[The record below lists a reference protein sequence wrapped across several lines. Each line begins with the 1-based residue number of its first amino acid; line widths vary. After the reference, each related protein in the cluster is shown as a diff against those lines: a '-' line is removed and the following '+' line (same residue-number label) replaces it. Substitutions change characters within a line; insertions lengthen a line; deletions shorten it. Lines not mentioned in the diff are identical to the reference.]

1 MNDVH
6 ARSHG
11 NTEARSLSWTDQ
23 NKCSVFPC
31 FRDPYVKYIQTM
43 KRLAVFALF
52 MLLVTVPS
60 AQSDPKTAALAW
72 IDGNATTLNRVN
84 RNIWSWAETGLEEV
98 KSSKE
103 LQDVLRSN
111 GFTVEAGVAG
121 MPTAFVASY
130 GTGKPV
136 IGILA
141 EFDALPGLSQD
152 ASAERKARSEVMA
165 GHGCGHSV
173 FGTAST
179 GAAIAIKQMLAA
191 GSIKGTVKL
200 FGTPAEETGIGKTY
214 MLREGSFKDV
224 DTILSW
230 HAGDRTAAA
239 WDYSKAMVS
248 VKFRFEGLPSH
259 ASVSPHQGK
268 SALDAVELM
277 SMGVNYM
284 REHVKEDT
292 RIHYVITNG
301 GGQPNVVPPNAEV
314 WYYLRANKHTDV
326 EEYYVWLTEIAR
338 AAAAMSR
345 TKLVEARVDADMH
358 EVLPNRALVEAIHKN
373 LELIGPPAFDDRE
386 KAFARATQKDLKP
399 LPALAL
405 AERIEPLESG
415 QPSQGTHSTDVGD
428 LTWFF
433 PVGQFTAA
441 TYSYGAPGHSW
452 QVAACTG
459 MSIGEKGMLVA
470 AKTIAATAV
479 DLYRTPALLE
489 RAREDQKK
497 MMAGLKYSTLIP
509 EGQKAPKTIR

>member
-1 MNDVH
+1 MKKLLLPLLI
-6 ARSHG
+6 AAAS
-11 NTEARSLSWTDQ
+11 
-23 NKCSVFPC
+23 
-31 FRDPYVKYIQTM
+31 IQ
-43 KRLAVFALF
+43 
-52 MLLVTVPS
+52 PS
-60 AQSDPKTAALAW
+60 AQSDPKTAAIAW
-72 IDGNATTLNRVN
+72 VDSNASTLNRVN
-84 RNIWSWAETGLEEV
+84 RNIWGWAETGLEEV
-98 KSSKE
+98 KSSQE
-103 LQDVLRSN
+103 LQELLRGN
-111 GFTVEAGVAG
+111 GFAIEAGVAG
-121 MPTAFVASY
+121 MPTAFTATFGS
-130 GTGKPV
+130 GAPV

-152 ASAERKARSEVMA
+152 ASAERKARPEVMA

-179 GAAIAIKQMLAA
+179 GAAIAIKQAIAA

-200 FGTPAEETGIGKTY
+200 FGTPAEETGLGKTY
-214 MLREGSFKDV
+214 MLREGVFKGV
-224 DTILSW
+224 DTILAW

-248 VKFRFEGLPSH
+248 VKFKFEGLPSH
-259 ASVSPHQGK
+259 ASVSPERGR

-277 SMGVNYM
+277 SVGVNYM

-326 EEYYVWLTEIAR
+326 EEYFVWLQEIAR

-345 TKLVEARVDADMH
+345 TRLVETRIDADMH
-358 EVLPNRALVEAIHKN
+358 EVLPNRTLVEMIHKN
-373 LELIGPPAFDDRE
+373 LQLIGAPVFDERE

-399 LPALAL
+399 QPALAL
-405 AERIEPLESG
+405 AERIEPLPAGE
-415 QPSQGTHSTDVGD
+415 PEQGTHSTDVGD

-441 TYSYGAPGHSW
+441 TYTYGAPGHSW
-452 QVAACTG
+452 QIAACTG
-459 MSIGEKGMLVA
+459 MSIGEKGMIVA
-470 AKTIAATAV
+470 AKTIAATAI
-479 DLYRTPALLE
+479 DLYRTPSALE
-489 RAREDQKK
+489 KARADQKQ
-497 MMAGLKYSTLIP
+497 MMAGLKYATLIP

>member
-1 MNDVH
+1 
-6 ARSHG
+6 
-11 NTEARSLSWTDQ
+11 
-23 NKCSVFPC
+23 
-31 FRDPYVKYIQTM
+31 M
-43 KRLAVFALF
+43 KNVLLALALI
-52 MLLVTVPS
+52 LAGGQPS
-60 AQSDPKTAALAW
+60 AQSDPKAAALGWLDAN
-72 IDGNATTLNRVN
+72 GSTLNRVN
-84 RNIWSWAETGLEEV
+84 RNIWTWAETGLEET
-98 KSSKE
+98 KSSEE
-103 LQDVLRSN
+103 LQTLLKAN
-111 GFTVEAGVAG
+111 GFAVEAGVAG

-130 GTGKPV
+130 GTGRPV

-152 ASAERKARSEVMA
+152 SSPERTNRAGATA

-173 FGTAST
+173 FGTASS
-179 GAAIAIKQMLAA
+179 GAAVAIKQALASGA
-191 GSIKGTVKL
+191 IKGTVKL

-214 MLREGSFKDV
+214 MLREGVFKDV

-230 HAGDRTAAA
+230 HANDKTMAT

-248 VKFRFEGLPSH
+248 VKFKFEGLPSH

-277 SMGVNYM
+277 SVGVNFM

-301 GGQPNVVPPNAEV
+301 GGQPNVVPPSAEV

-326 EEYYVWLTEIAR
+326 EEYFVWLTEIAR

-345 TKLVEARVDADMH
+345 TKLVETRVDADLH
-358 EVLPNRALVEAIHKN
+358 EVLPNRTLAEVIQKN
-373 LELIGPPAFDDRE
+373 LELVGPPVFDERE

-405 AERIEPLESG
+405 ADRVEPLSSG
-415 QPSQGTHSTDVGD
+415 PPTQGVHSTDVGD

-452 QVAACTG
+452 QIVACTG
-459 MSIGEKGMLVA
+459 TSIGEKGMMVA
-470 AKTIAATAV
+470 AKTIAGSAI
-479 DLYRTPALLE
+479 DLFRSPDLIQ
-489 RAREDQKK
+489 RARDDLKKTMADQKY
-497 MMAGLKYSTLIP
+497 MTLIP
-509 EGQKAPKTIR
+509 EGQKAPKTIK

>member
-1 MNDVH
+1 
-6 ARSHG
+6 
-11 NTEARSLSWTDQ
+11 
-23 NKCSVFPC
+23 
-31 FRDPYVKYIQTM
+31 M
-43 KRLAVFALF
+43 KKGLLLAVFCVAGIQ
-52 MLLVTVPS
+52 PS
-60 AQSDPKTAALAW
+60 AQSDPKQAAMAW
-72 IDGNATTLNRVN
+72 VDSNVPTLNRVN
-84 RNIWSWAETGLEEV
+84 RNIWGWAETGLEEV

-103 LQDVLRSN
+103 LQDLLRTN
-111 GFTVEAGVAG
+111 GFAVESGVAG
-121 MPTAFVASY
+121 MPTAFVATY

-152 ASAERKARSEVMA
+152 ATAERKSRPEVMA

-179 GAAIAIKQMLAA
+179 GAAIAVKQALAA
-191 GSIKGTVKL
+191 GTIKGTVKL

-214 MLREGSFKDV
+214 MLREGVFKDV
-224 DTILSW
+224 DTILAW

-259 ASVSPHQGK
+259 ASVSPEKGR

-277 SMGVNYM
+277 SVGVNYM

-326 EEYYVWLTEIAR
+326 EDDYVWLTEIAR

-345 TKLVEARVDADMH
+345 TRLVETRMDADMH
-358 EVLPNRALVEAIHKN
+358 EVLPNRTLNELIHKN
-373 LELIGPPAFDDRE
+373 LELVGPPVFDERE

-399 LPALAL
+399 QPALAL
-405 AERIEPLESG
+405 AERVEALPDGPPE
-415 QPSQGTHSTDVGD
+415 QGTHSTDVGD

-433 PVGQFTAA
+433 PVGQFTVA

-452 QVAACTG
+452 QIAACTG
-459 MSIGEKGMLVA
+459 MSIGEKGMAVA

-479 DLYRTPALLE
+479 DLYRTPATIE
-489 RAREDQKK
+489 KARADQKQ
-497 MMAGLKYSTLIP
+497 MMAGLKYATLIP
-509 EGQKAPKTIR
+509 EGQQAPKTIR

>member
-1 MNDVH
+1 MRKLLAATFAV
-6 ARSHG
+6 
-11 NTEARSLSWTDQ
+11 LSIT
-23 NKCSVFPC
+23 NP
-31 FRDPYVKYIQTM
+31 T
-43 KRLAVFALF
+43 
-52 MLLVTVPS
+52 
-60 AQSDPKTAALAW
+60 AQSDPKMAAIAW
-72 IDGNATTLNRVN
+72 VDTNVATLNRVN
-84 RNIWSWAETGLEEV
+84 RNIWGWAETGLEEV
-98 KSSKE
+98 KSSNE
-103 LQDVLRSN
+103 LQELLRTN
-111 GFTVEAGVAG
+111 GFTIESGVAG
-121 MPTAFVASY
+121 MPTAFVATY
-130 GTGKPV
+130 GAGKPV

-152 ASAERKARSEVMA
+152 ASAERTSRPEVMA

-179 GAAIAIKQMLAA
+179 AAAIAIKQALAA
-191 GSIKGTVKL
+191 GTIKGTVKL

-214 MLREGSFKDV
+214 MLREGTFKAV
-224 DTILSW
+224 DTILAW

-248 VKFRFEGLPSH
+248 AKFRFEGLPAH
-259 ASVSPHQGK
+259 ASVSPHMGK

-277 SMGVNYM
+277 SVGVNFM

-301 GGQPNVVPPNAEV
+301 GGQPNVVPPSAEV

-338 AAAAMSR
+338 SAAAMSR
-345 TKLVEARVDADMH
+345 TKLVEARVEADMH
-358 EVLPNRALVEAIHKN
+358 EVLPNRTLVELIHKN
-373 LELIGPPAFDDRE
+373 LELIGPPKFDDRE

-399 LPALAL
+399 QPALAL
-405 AERIEPLESG
+405 AERVEPLTAASPE
-415 QPSQGTHSTDVGD
+415 QGTHSTDVGD

-452 QVAACTG
+452 QVVACTG

-479 DLYRTPALLE
+479 DLYRTPAAIDKA
-489 RAREDQKK
+489 RADQKQ
-497 MMAGLKYSTLIP
+497 MMTGLKYTTLIP